1 MEMKKIL
8 LCTDGEE
15 QTKKAEEYALT
26 ISLGIG
32 ASVTALHVV
41 DPFLKKYTNEIY
53 AVNRDEC
60 REHLDKS
67 LQAEGEAAVAAFAAR
82 AAETGLSVS
91 VLLRYGDPTEEILK
105 ELDDNSYDMVVMG
118 SKVLKGW
125 KERFESF
132 KLSEKVFRKCPI
144 PLLVVR

>member
-1 MEMKKIL
+1 MKMKNIL

-26 ISLGIG
+26 ISRGTG
-32 ASVTALHVV
+32 ASVTALYVV
-41 DPFLKKYTNEIY
+41 DPFLKKFTNEIY

-60 REHLDKS
+60 REHLDKC
-67 LQAEGEAAVAAFAAR
+67 LQAEGKAAISAFAAR
-82 AAETGLSVS
+82 AAEAAVAAD
-91 VLLRYGDPTEEILK
+91 VLVRFGDPAEEILK
-105 ELDDNSYDMVVMG
+105 EIDEHQYAMVIMG

-132 KLSEKVFRKCPI
+132 KLSEKVFKKCPI